1 MILTVFAISAA
12 AVGAMAI
19 FYGEVVT
26 LQAKSND
33 LNDPDVRTRMF

>member
-19 FYGEVVT
+19 FYGEIVM
-26 LQAKSND
+26 LQRKIE
-33 LNDPDVRTRMF
+33 